1 VKAFSTKLT
10 LSAEPSAPRT
20 YIYAKKAGIG
30 DTFRKFLERAKREGW
45 RTYEID
51 ASHNPHI
58 TNPQGLLAILNEIAA

>member
-1 VKAFSTKLT
+1 MKLK

-20 YIYAKKAGIG
+20 YIYCKRARPDDG
-30 DTFRKFLERAKREGW
+30 FRPFLERAKREGW

-58 TNPQGLLAILNEIAA
+58 TAPDVLMNILSETAAV